1 MTPVS
6 DIKNLPRGKAAIR
19 TWLRMLTSTQMIE
32 KSLRGQLRTDFNS
45 TLPRFDVM
53 ATLDH
58 FDRPM
63 TMGELSG
70 QLMVSDGNVTHVV
83 KRLKEDGFITR
94 EAKTGDKRTF
104 FVSLTEKGK
113 KDFADQAVEHEKWI
127 ETLFSSLDDDA
138 LNTLWGILGGLRS
151 DLLEN
156 SDPSVNNNMGKN
168 GETK

>member
-1 MTPVS
+1 MTPVKE
-6 DIKNLPRGKAAIR
+6 IKNLPRGKAAIR

-32 KSLRGQLRTDFNS
+32 KSLRGQLRTDFSS

-83 KRLKEDGFITR
+83 TRLNEDGLIIR
-94 EAKTGDKRTF
+94 KAKIGDKRTA
-104 FVSLTEKGK
+104 FVSLSEKGK
-113 KDFADQAVEHEKWI
+113 AEFSKQAVDHEKWI
-127 ETLFSSLDDDA
+127 ESLFSTLDEETM
-138 LNTLWGILGGLRS
+138 NTLWEILGGLRT
-151 DLLEN
+151 DLIEK
-156 SDPSVNNNMGKN
+156 SDPAKN
-168 GETK
+168 GEKK